1 MTNLNI
7 VEKEHVKL
15 LLQSLPDFYD
25 HIMINIT
32 NNNIDEHLHFDDV
45 RVILE
50 EEFRWKSKVERV
62 ESLKQSID
70 FNDGER

>member
-1 MTNLNI
+1 VTNLNI

-50 EEFRWKSKVERV
+50 EEFR
-62 ESLKQSID
+62 
-70 FNDGER
+70 